1 MIRIN
6 LLASAREK
14 QPRKREGLA
23 FDIGQKVTLV
33 CSLILLATALG
44 IGWWWWMLDRETTRL
59 AAEIAT
65 AQREAERL
73 KTILTQVEQFES
85 QRKQLGERVKLIE
98 ELRKD
103 QTGPVHLIDQLS
115 RAMPEM
121 LWLTELRQDGGEVT
135 VDGRCTT
142 LTALSDFVGNLERS
156 GYFRRPV
163 EILDSQVEQAAG
175 STAEIIKFS
184 LKATFAMPGTEPLP
198 TAAAAAA
205 GAKGTRGGA
214 PRR

>member
-6 LLASAREK
+6 LLPADREK
-14 QPRKREGLA
+14 QPRKAASLG

-44 IGWWWWMLDRETTRL
+44 VGWWWWMLDRESARL
-59 AAEIAT
+59 TGEIAAAERET
-65 AQREAERL
+65 ARL
-73 KTILTQVEQFES
+73 KTILGQVALFETQKQQLQ
-85 QRKQLGERVKLIE
+85 QRVSLIE
-98 ELRKD
+98 ELRKG

-121 LWLTELRQDGGEVT
+121 LWLTALSQDGGEIT

-142 LTALSDFVGNLERS
+142 LTALSDFVSNLERS

-163 EILDSQVEQAAG
+163 EILDSQVEQVTG
-175 STAEIIKFS
+175 SSSELIKFQ
-184 LKATFAMPGTEPLP
+184 LKATFALPGTEPQP
-198 TAAAAAA
+198 KAAAA
-205 GAKGTRGGA
+205 GTR
-214 PRR
+214 R